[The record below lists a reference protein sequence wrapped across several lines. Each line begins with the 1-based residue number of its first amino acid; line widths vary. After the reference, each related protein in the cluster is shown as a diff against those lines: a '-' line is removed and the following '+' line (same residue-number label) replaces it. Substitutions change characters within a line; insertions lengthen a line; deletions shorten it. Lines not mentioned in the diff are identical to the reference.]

1 MARQK
6 VESRFL
12 EMNVLGMLSHL
23 RFGTEQ
29 VVEGAYAG
37 RHRSRQ
43 AGGASEFREH
53 RQYSPGDD
61 VRWLDWKVLGRTG
74 RSYVK
79 VFEEETNLVATLLLD
94 VSRSM
99 LFGSRSSRDTT
110 GSKLDYG
117 RYLCAALGHIVTR
130 EQDRCGLALAATS
143 VDAFLPARTGSAHMA
158 AMLDTLE
165 NASPVPDTQL
175 AAPLRDLF
183 ARLTERGVLILI
195 SDFLEEKLEDL
206 FSAIRLFRHRSF
218 DVLLLHVLHPLERRL
233 PRGPAYRFVDLEG
246 EGVRVCSP
254 NEIADLYERRFQR
267 VLDGLRSVAV
277 AAGCRYHLFSTSVPY
292 VQNLK
297 MLLVD
302 KRG

>member
-1 MARQK
+1 MARQR

-12 EMNVLGMLSHL
+12 EMNVLSQLSHL

-37 RHRSRQ
+37 RHRSRH

-53 RQYSPGDD
+53 RQYSAGDD

-79 VFEEETNLVATLLLD
+79 VFEEETNLVATLVLD

-99 LFGSRSSRDTT
+99 LFGGRSARDTT

-117 RYLCAALGHIVTR
+117 RYLCGALSHIITR
-130 EQDRCGLALAATS
+130 DQDRCGLALAATS
-143 VDAFLPARTGSAHMA
+143 LDAFLPARTGSAHIEA
-158 AMLDTLE
+158 VLDTLE
-165 NASPVPDTQL
+165 GVQPVPDTNL
-175 AAPLRDLF
+175 ATPLKDLF
-183 ARLTERGVLILI
+183 GRLRERGVLIVI
-195 SDFLEEKLEDL
+195 SDFLEEDLTAL
-206 FSAIRLFRHRSF
+206 FSAIRLFRHRNF
-218 DVLLLHVLHPLERRL
+218 DVLLLHLLDPMERRL
-233 PRGPAYRFVDLEG
+233 PEGPAYRFVDLEG
-246 EGVRVCSP
+246 GGSRVCSP
-254 NEIADLYERRFQR
+254 NEVAALYERRFR
-267 VLDGLRSVAV
+267 RFLNGLRSVAV

-297 MLLVD
+297 TLLVD

>member
-1 MARQK
+1 MARQRM
-6 VESRFL
+6 ESQFL
-12 EMNVLGMLSHL
+12 EMGVLSLLSHL
-23 RFGTEQ
+23 RFGTQQ

-37 RHRSRQ
+37 RHRSHH

-61 VRWLDWKVLGRTG
+61 VRRLDWKVLGRTG

-79 VFEEETNLVATLLLD
+79 VFEEETNLVATLVLD

-99 LFGSRSSRDTT
+99 LFGAESERDTT
-110 GSKLDYG
+110 GSKLDYA
-117 RYLCAALGHIVTR
+117 RYLCAALAHIITR

-143 VDAFLPARTGSAHMA
+143 LEEYIPSRTGSAHMEA
-158 AMLDTLE
+158 VLSTLE
-165 NASPVPDTQL
+165 GASPVPETEL
-175 AAPLRDLF
+175 ATPLRDLF
-183 ARLTERGVLILI
+183 ARLTERGCLIIL
-195 SDFLEEKLEDL
+195 SDFLEEDLDRL
-206 FSAIRLFRHRSF
+206 FSAIRLFRHRNF
-218 DVLLLHVLHPLERRL
+218 DVLLLHILHPLERRL

-246 EGVRVCSP
+246 EGVRLCSP
-254 NEIADLYERRFQR
+254 NEVADLYERRFR
-267 VLDGLRSVAV
+267 RFLDGIRSVAL

-297 MLLVD
+297 TLLVD